1 MTYQKV
7 EFENLI
13 CSFFLSTGQDYMD
26 DYINSIDFGQEINEE
41 DDLTYIN
48 KKGQAV
54 TLEFKS
60 KGCCQPVRRVCKEYG
75 KRKKNVRCKVIKG
88 RKCCGSKSD
97 KCSCAKLKSH
107 FKRMASKTLKKINRM
122 NIIKRKRKKKKKQD
136 KSVTKTGGLRKHS
149 LKRRVRTS
157 KELSSQLF
165 GLVQQTKVQ
174 GKNPN
179 PKCSSKS
186 DLRYN
191 SFHMITS

>member
-13 CSFFLSTGQDYMD
+13 SSFFLSTGQDYMD
-26 DYINSIDFGQEINEE
+26 DYVNSIDSGQEINEE
-41 DDLTYIN
+41 DELTYIN

-54 TLEFKS
+54 TLEFKG

-75 KRKKNVRCKVIKG
+75 KRKKIVRCKVIKG

-107 FKRMASKTLKKINRM
+107 FKRMASKTLKKINRE
-122 NIIKRKRKKKKKQD
+122 NKRKKKKKKKKD
-136 KSVTKTGGLRKHS
+136 KSITKTGGLRKHS
-149 LKRRVRTS
+149 LKRKVRTS

-165 GLVQQTKVQ
+165 ELVQQTKIQ

-186 DLRYN
+186 DLR
-191 SFHMITS
+191 

>member
-7 EFENLI
+7 ELKYLI
-13 CSFFLSTGQDYMD
+13 SSFFLSTGQDYMD
-26 DYINSIDFGQEINEE
+26 DYFNSNDFGQEINEE
-41 DDLTYIN
+41 DELTYIN

-54 TLEFKS
+54 TLELKS

-75 KRKKNVRCKVIKG
+75 KRKKNVRCRVIKG
-88 RKCCGSKSD
+88 RKCCGNKSD

-122 NIIKRKRKKKKKQD
+122 NKTKRKRKKKED

-149 LKRRVRTS
+149 LKRKVRTS

-165 GLVQQTKVQ
+165 GLIQQTKIQ
-174 GKNPN
+174 GKNLN

-186 DLRYN
+186 DLR
-191 SFHMITS
+191 